1 MKKVC
6 FSILALSLVVSI
18 IGCSKKEVSTSKNV
32 PSKSGQSTMAA
43 QETEEAIIEE
53 FARSVS
59 EAVFDPQP
67 VDGWAVAQNTSDGS
81 WEQVEGTTQE
91 ITADTFARG
100 FPELTFEFEKD
111 NISNLEY
118 SVQGSRLVMKL
129 TYKPDDYEY
138 HWEIHA
144 EKTDKPVNISGL
156 EPHLLMWDGERDNG
170 LQYAYYITK
179 DYMDF
184 ELLYAEKTG
193 ISYSLYCDNPQT
205 IDGEMC
211 AAPEPNIIYGFNSNQ
226 PAYPAELYDVTEKGF
241 YHPIKTPVLVD
252 FNIKTGDEIKTY
264 KYRLGSSFEAWM
276 NSELNTDGWYFD
288 NNTFNYISADGKYSI
303 NSDFCPTIY
312 AQPYSGLAPGKST
325 TKALYCFN
333 SKTELYLTGIQVLSE
348 QFPEENVDGILLNN
362 IRNYLGLTDNI
373 TINMDVYYDGIVENM
388 KVYFA
393 PHSGNTT
400 DLPADATEVPVSETT
415 VTRQQ
420 PYGDEEVLAATVNY
434 KPAEDPNF
442 SPNFDVDM
450 FIAYKDEI
458 IYKVVFP
465 QFTR

>member
-1 MKKVC
+1 MK
-6 FSILALSLVVSI
+6 SIKNLAIVLTTIAAATML
-18 IGCSKKEVSTSKNV
+18 IGCGGEEVIT
-32 PSKSGQSTMAA
+32 
-43 QETEEAIIEE
+43 
-53 FARSVS
+53 ARPPK
-59 EAVFDPQP
+59 EAVFDSQP
-67 VDGWAVAQNTSDGS
+67 VVEWAVSENTSDGS
-81 WEQVEGTTQE
+81 WEQIEGTTQE
-91 ITADTFARG
+91 ITADAFTRG
-100 FPELTFEFEKD
+100 FPELTFQFEKD

-129 TYKPDDYEY
+129 TYKPEDYEY

-156 EPHLLMWDGERDNG
+156 DPHYLMWNGERDNG

-179 DYMDF
+179 DDKFF
-184 ELLYAEKTG
+184 ELLYANKTG
-193 ISYSLYCDNPQT
+193 ISYSLYCDNP
-205 IDGEMC
+205 IINGEEISS
-211 AAPEPNIIYGFNSNQ
+211 PEPDIIYGFNSYE
-226 PAYPAELYDVTEKGF
+226 PAYPEELYDVTEKGF

-288 NNTFNYISADGKYSI
+288 NNTLNYISADGKYSI

-333 SKTELYLTGIQVLSE
+333 SQTELYLTGIQVLSE

-415 VTRQQ
+415 VTRQH